1 MRKKFIFLLLSASLF
16 LTACNLAPK
25 KEDKTVESSSNKV
38 EQSQSSSDDKTK
50 ADSPEEKKTAPF
62 DQVNKFDNTK
72 SSKGVLDDK
81 GIYRYDF
88 LNKDDAVYDAM
99 SYQEIKDI
107 LPVHEQKPIDVTL
120 ATNFTI
126 AGHNFNFKDLTVDK
140 LSNLLIG
147 QDYSNRFTE
156 ISGGASGNGH
166 IKLPDS
172 NIEIYFNSINQERR
186 KNLIGNTLIT
196 AISVSNDN
204 FYNTGEKED
213 FGEKVAYEGINL
225 NITRNQFLEKVKI
238 KNPIL
243 EGQSFNK
250 GKEFKKDASRTEISY
265 FLQKRDLKIPKS
277 NDSFVKFTFNN
288 DILQS
293 IDVVADPSYLGIST
307 E

>member
-1 MRKKFIFLLLSASLF
+1 MKNKFIFLLLSASLM
-16 LTACNLAPK
+16 LTACNSVK
-25 KEDKTVESSSNKV
+25 KNEEEQVETSSSKV

-50 ADSPEEKKTAPF
+50 TDSLEEKKTAPF
-62 DQVNKFDNTK
+62 DQVNKFENTK
-72 SSKGVLDDK
+72 SSKGVIDDK

-156 ISGGASGNGH
+156 ISGGSSGNGH
-166 IKLPDS
+166 IQLPDS
-172 NIEIYFNSINQERR
+172 KIEIYFNSINQERR

-250 GKEFKKDASRTEISY
+250 GKEFKKRC
-265 FLQKRDLKIPKS
+265 
-277 NDSFVKFTFNN
+277 
-288 DILQS
+288 
-293 IDVVADPSYLGIST
+293 
-307 E
+307 

>member
-1 MRKKFIFLLLSASLF
+1 MKNKFIFLLLSTSLF
-16 LTACNLAPK
+16 LTACRPATK
-25 KEDKTVESSSNKV
+25 KTEKPVETSSSKV

-50 ADSPEEKKTAPF
+50 TDSPEEKKMAPF
-62 DQVNKFDNTK
+62 DQVNKFENTK
-72 SSKGVLDDK
+72 SSKGVIDDK

-147 QDYSNRFTE
+147 QDFSNRTTE
-156 ISGGASGNGH
+156 VSGGKTATGS
-166 IKLPDS
+166 IQLPDS
-172 NIEIYFNSINQERR
+172 KIEIQFNSVNQERR

-196 AISVSNDN
+196 AISVSNDE
-204 FYNTGEKED
+204 FFRSGEKED

-225 NITRNQFLEKVKI
+225 NITRTQFLENIKI

-243 EGQSFNK
+243 NGQSFNK

-265 FLQKRDLKIPKS
+265 FLQKRDLKIPNS
-277 NDSFVKFTFNN
+277 NDSFVKFTFEN